1 MRLHLQQLSMAAVVL
16 VLAAC
21 SSPTPAASPTA
32 PAAAVATTA
41 PAAAASP
48 KPAAAASPASAASP
62 VAAASPVSATNPA
75 PAASGP
81 ASGQPVKIGLSAAFS
96 GPTAYLGQ
104 SAQNAVQMAVDDY
117 NARGGFKGRPIQI
130 VTEDNQNQPSA
141 AVTSVTRLID
151 SDGVL
156 AVLGEL
162 GSSVTIAAMPIFLE
176 KKIPNI
182 AYVDTNAKIY
192 DMMGVGGNPWV
203 FRINA
208 DDSTMSTPFAAL
220 AQQAHKSYAII
231 AQNDDFG
238 RGATAIYQ
246 PLFQKAGV
254 QVTSTSYYDVGTADF
269 RPILSKVKAEN
280 PEGIFYIGLAN
291 DGAVLMHQYQ
301 ELGLTQPILSRGAL
315 ATNEFI
321 DRIKDIPHVAD
332 GVQEAIVW
340 TPGEDLEMEARYQQK
355 YGQPIV
361 VHGAMAYY
369 AWQVLQRALDAAPS
383 AEPQAIRD
391 AIANVDFTLPGLGP
405 IKFDDH
411 NQAYPNMALA
421 GIQNGQIQ
429 FDKVLPTSKNPT

>member
-1 MRLHLQQLSMAAVVL
+1 MRVRRQQWSLVAVAMAMIV
-16 VLAAC
+16 AC
-21 SSPTPAASPTA
+21 SSPTPSAPAPTAPKPAA
-32 PAAAVATTA
+32 PAAAPAT
-41 PAAAASP
+41 
-48 KPAAAASPASAASP
+48 
-62 VAAASPVSATNPA
+62 
-75 PAASGP
+75 
-81 ASGQPVKIGLSAAFS
+81 GQPVKIGLSAAFS

-117 NARGGFKGRPIQI
+117 NAKGGFKGRPIQI

-151 SDGVL
+151 SDGAV

-162 GSSVTIAAMPIFLE
+162 GSSVTIAAMPVFLE

-182 AYVDTNAKIY
+182 AYVDTSAKIY
-192 DMMGVGGNPWV
+192 DMMGAGGNPWA

-238 RGATAIYQ
+238 RGAAAIYE

-254 QVTSTSYYDVGTADF
+254 KVTSSSYYDVGTADF
-269 RPILSKVKAEN
+269 RPLLSKVKAEN
-280 PEGIFYIGLAN
+280 PEGIFYIGLAS

-332 GVQEAIVW
+332 GLQEAIVW
-340 TPGEDLEMEARYQQK
+340 TPGEDPDLESRYQQK
-355 YGQPIV
+355 YAQPIV
-361 VHGAMAYY
+361 VHGALAYY

-383 AEPQAIRD
+383 ADPQAIRD
-391 AIANVDFTLPGLGP
+391 AIAKVDVTLPGLGP

-421 GIQNGQIQ
+421 SIQDGQIK
-429 FDKVLPTSKNPT
+429 FGKVLPTAKNPA

>member
-1 MRLHLQQLSMAAVVL
+1 VS
-16 VLAAC
+16 
-21 SSPTPAASPTA
+21 
-32 PAAAVATTA
+32 
-41 PAAAASP
+41 
-48 KPAAAASPASAASP
+48 
-62 VAAASPVSATNPA
+62 AAASPVSA
-75 PAASGP
+75 AAGP
-81 ASGQPVKIGLSAAFS
+81 ATGQPVKIGLSAAFS
-96 GPTAYLGQ
+96 GATAYLGQ

-130 VTEDNQNQPSA
+130 VTEDNQNMPSA

-151 SDGVL
+151 SDGVV

-182 AYVDTNAKIY
+182 AYVDTNAQIY
-192 DMMGVGGNPWV
+192 GMMGVGGNPWA

-238 RGATAIYQ
+238 RGATAIYA

-254 QVTSTSYYDVGTADF
+254 QVTSTSFYDVGTADF
-269 RPILSKVKAEN
+269 RPILSKVKSDN
-280 PEGIFYIGLAN
+280 PEAIFYIGLAN

-332 GVQEAIVW
+332 GTQEAIVW
-340 TPGEDLEMEARYQQK
+340 TPGEDPAMEARYQQK

-361 VHGAMAYY
+361 VHGALAYY
-369 AWQVLQRALDAAPS
+369 AWLTLQQALDAAPS
-383 AEPQAIRD
+383 ADPQAIRD
-391 AIANVDFTLPGLGP
+391 AIAKVDFNLPGLGP

-411 NQAYPNMALA
+411 NQAYPNMALTSIEDA
-421 GIQNGQIQ
+421 QIK
-429 FDKVLPTSKNPT
+429 FLKILPTAKNPS